1 MSEWLVKLFQK
12 LGVSY
17 EIADIGTHQMAGKT
31 LKLPPILLGT
41 YGNDPKKKTIL
52 VYGHY
57 DVQPALI
64 EDGWDSDPWKL
75 TTDSNGRMVG
85 RGSSD
90 DKGPIIGWLNAIE
103 AHQKAGIEFPVNLK
117 ICFEGMEESGSE
129 NLDELIAKEAK
140 RYFKD
145 VDAVCISDNYWLGVT
160 KPCLTYGLRGI
171 CYFELIV
178 SGPGRDLHS
187 GVFGGTVYE
196 PMTDL
201 VYLLSKL
208 VKPNGEIL
216 IPGILDDV
224 AALTEKETYK
234 SIDFGIHELHSAI
247 GSKTSL
253 FEDKEPTLMNR
264 WRYPS
269 LSLHGIEG
277 AFSASGAKTVI
288 PCSVRGKFSIRLVP
302 DMDPERVKNL
312 AEDYLR
318 KEFEKLGTKNQFKL
332 ETLHGAKAWVAS
344 PNHWNFV
351 AASKAVESVYN
362 CRPDFTREGG
372 SIPVTLTFQDLL
384 GKNVLLLPMGR
395 GDDGAHSTNEKL
407 DLSNYIQGIKLLGAY
422 LHEVSAIKTD

>member
-17 EIADIGTHQMAGKT
+17 EITDIGTHQMAGKT

-75 TTDSNGRMVG
+75 TTDSDGRMVG

-224 AALTEKETYK
+224 AVLTDEEKETYK

-247 GSKTSL
+247 GSKTS
-253 FEDKEPTLMNR
+253 
-264 WRYPS
+264 
-269 LSLHGIEG
+269 

-362 CRPDFTREGG
+362 CKPDFTREGG